1 MPRRSRSFVLS
12 ARFLSVT
19 QSSLPSGLAL
29 VPIDLIER
37 CRIQPRVNISVDLI
51 DRLRVSMEAG
61 RHQPLLEVEPAPG
74 QPGRYQIV
82 CGEQRWRAA
91 TAAGLREVLV
101 RVHPRLG
108 YLERLEKQ
116 YEENRLRADLD
127 ISEEAHMI
135 VLDKAIRDIAVA
147 EQLLRDSL
155 VPFEPL
161 NDRRI
166 TRREEFAEH
175 LDEQKGLLVNNKV
188 HVVRTSEGRLIAGPL
203 SPWRETE
210 KGLDISESQRKKKVA
225 VLRLDPD
232 LLDEARTLPAE
243 HAIQIAKL
251 DGRERQAEML
261 RRSRDLGLSCG
272 EVQDTVD
279 RLRHDQA
286 LSVVDAIAA
295 ARSTPDEPAVL
306 AFDQQLA
313 NLADLCRQLVR
324 LLANWRSTA
333 EPEERSDAEAALTD
347 LRVHIDRFLEVA

>member
-1 MPRRSRSFVLS
+1 
-12 ARFLSVT
+12 
-19 QSSLPSGLAL
+19 LAL

-37 CRIQPRVNISVDLI
+37 CPIQPRVNISVDLI

-155 VPFEPL
+155 VSFEPL

-261 RRSRDLGLSCG
+261 RRSRDLGLTCS

-279 RLRHDQA
+279 RLRDDQA
-286 LSVVDAIAA
+286 LSVDDAIAA
-295 ARSTPDEPAVL
+295 ARSTPHEPAVL
-306 AFDQQLA
+306 AFDHQLA
-313 NLADLCRQLVR
+313 NLGDICRQLVR
-324 LLANWRSTA
+324 MLANLRSLV
-333 EPEERSDAEAALTD
+333 EPEERSDMAAALTD
-347 LRVHIDRFLEVA
+347 LRVHIDEFLEAA

>member
-1 MPRRSRSFVLS
+1 VTAPPRLQ
-12 ARFLSVT
+12 AMT
-19 QSSLPSGLAL
+19 ESSLPPGLAL
-29 VPIDLIER
+29 VSLDLIER
-37 CRIQPRVNISVDLI
+37 CPIQPRVNVSVDLI

-91 TAAGLREVLV
+91 IAAGLREVLV
-101 RVHPRLG
+101 RLHPRLG

-127 ISEEAHMI
+127 IAEEAHLI
-135 VLDKAIRDIAVA
+135 VLDKTLRDIAVA

-155 VPFEPL
+155 ITFEPL

-175 LDEQKGLLVNNKV
+175 LDEQKGLLVT
-188 HVVRTSEGRLIAGPL
+188 HVVRTSEGRLAAGHL

-210 KGLDISESQRKKKVA
+210 KALGISESQRKAKVA

-243 HAIQIAKL
+243 YAIQIAKL
-251 DGRERQAEML
+251 DDRERQAEML
-261 RRSRDLGLSCG
+261 QRSRDLGLTCSQ
-272 EVQDTVD
+272 VQDTVD
-279 RLRHDQA
+279 RLRDDKG
-286 LSVVDAIAA
+286 LSVDDALAA
-295 ARSTPDEPAVL
+295 ARSIPDEPAVL
-306 AFDQQLA
+306 AFDPQLT
-313 NLADLCRQLVR
+313 NLGDLCRQLVR
-324 LLANWRSTA
+324 LLANLYSLV
-333 EPEERSDAEAALTD
+333 EPEERSDMAAALTD
-347 LRVHIDRFLEVA
+347 LRIHIDEFLEAA